1 MQSQQKKFDW
11 ALEIAASAG
20 ASTDAAVSPSIFVAC
35 GAFKGI
41 N

>member
-11 ALEIAASAG
+11 PLEIAASAG
-20 ASTDAAVSPSIFVAC
+20 ASTDVAVSPSIFVAC